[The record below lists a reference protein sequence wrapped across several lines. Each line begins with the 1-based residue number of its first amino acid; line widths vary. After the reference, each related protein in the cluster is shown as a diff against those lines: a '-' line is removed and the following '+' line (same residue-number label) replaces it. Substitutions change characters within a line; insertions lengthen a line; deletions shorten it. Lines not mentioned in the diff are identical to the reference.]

1 MARTPANFKQTDM
14 VRAVKAALAAGLDVV
29 RTEVLPDGT
38 IRLIHSD
45 CSPVPASPF
54 DEWKQKRHA
63 SSS

>member
-29 RTEVLPDGT
+29 RTEISPDGT

-63 SSS
+63 SPT

>member
-14 VRAVKAALAAGLDVV
+14 VRAVKAALAAGLDIV

-45 CSPVPASPF
+45 CSPVPVSDF
-54 DEWKQKRHA
+54 DRFEKEL
-63 SSS
+63 